1 MLTELVLMKH
11 RADTEDMELVIVISV
26 FLLAP
31 LALLFGV
38 DSRLDE
44 RRWGDWRRS

>member
-1 MLTELVLMKH
+1 MKM
-11 RADTEDMELVIVISV
+11 RADTEDMELVVLTLI

-31 LALLFGV
+31 LAFLFGV

-44 RRWGDWRRS
+44 KRWGDWRRL

>member
-1 MLTELVLMKH
+1 MEN
-11 RADTEDMELVIVISV
+11 RADTGGMELVILTFIL
-26 FLLAP
+26 LLAP

-44 RRWGDWRRS
+44 KRWGDWRRS

>member
-1 MLTELVLMKH
+1 MEAILVL
-11 RADTEDMELVIVISV
+11 LI
-26 FLLAP
+26 LAIGP

-44 RRWGDWRRS
+44 TAWQRRWRNLR

>member
-1 MLTELVLMKH
+1 LALIKN
-11 RADTEDMELVIVISV
+11 RADTEDMELLIVIFV

-44 RRWGDWRRS
+44 KRWGDWRRS